1 MGYKLEYA
9 GIKLHEIIQ
18 INKINTSILP
28 SRENFSKVIPINDG
42 SYYNG
47 YRYSERIISVE
58 INIPTKTR
66 KDFNDI
72 VQKLAYI
79 LNVKSPSRLIIDDS
93 NIVYYAVIDGDTDIS
108 KLFKSGSATLNFVCH
123 DPVGYDRNYSGIMMD
138 ANKRF
143 NFTDMGTYNSY
154 PILRFTFTKPSTFI
168 YLTNENG
175 ESLMVGSQK
184 NDTVSSVK
192 ENIIVVNDYCTNSS
206 AFAQGGNITVSDNR
220 IVSGN
225 YGVGNNGN
233 SIVATSY
240 GTDVEN
246 KWVGPTFRR
255 NIGKNLDQ
263 FEVRVNMSFSSQ
275 GKNFVA
281 LQPKDLVR
289 VICKSGTI
297 MRKDND
303 KESAPLQLIP
313 YGTDL
318 NIITMGEYGYCSVKY
333 KNKTGWID
341 VKHIGR
347 ISLSS
352 DTKRDIATMS
362 DEVKHAED
370 QMGLIEAMGFDNN
383 GQLLFRFHIR
393 DNNKYFEHVMPEV
406 YIKDR
411 LYLRSNTTIP
421 TPSTVAIKNDEGV
434 ITGEQQ
440 IASGVFGDWNDYT
453 GTFTIRRKKLSDG
466 QYRWW
471 AKINRTEDGLN
482 VSQEIHM
489 GPGVI
494 DSSLPTGQLNHI
506 VFYISKFDGAD
517 PVSVMAVNHVTVK
530 DISKEDG
537 YTEEEVNLEIFEAGD
552 QLEIDFEKC
561 TVNLNGD
568 DFIHK
573 LDIGSQFFNVE
584 QNSKIIVKSDDNS
597 LSGVCSYRKRYI

>member
-42 SYYNG
+42 SHYNG

-184 NDTVSSVK
+184 NDTVSSVR
-192 ENIIVVNDYCTNSS
+192 ENITVVNDYCTDSS
-206 AFAQGGNITVSDNR
+206 AFTQGGNITVSDNR

-240 GTDVEN
+240 GTDIEN

-275 GKNFVA
+275 GKNFTA
-281 LQPKDLVR
+281 LKPKDLVR

-318 NIITMGEYGYCSVKY
+318 NIITMGAHGYCSVEY

-352 DTKRDIATMS
+352 DTKRDIATTS
-362 DEVKHAED
+362 DEVEYAED
-370 QMGLIEAMGFDNN
+370 QMGLIEAMGFDNS

-421 TPSTVAIKNDEGV
+421 TPSTVAIKNDEGI

-453 GTFTIRRKKLSDG
+453 GTFTIRRKKLSNG

-506 VFYISKFDGAD
+506 VFYISKFDGVD
-517 PVSVMAVNHVTVK
+517 PVSVMAINHVTVK
-530 DISKEDG
+530 DISKEDD

-561 TVNLNGD
+561 AVSLNGD

-573 LDIGSQFFNVE
+573 LDIGSQFFSVE
-584 QNSKIIVKSDDNS
+584 QNSKIIVKSDDN
-597 LSGVCSYRKRYI
+597 LLGGVCSYRKRYI

>member
-123 DPVGYDRNYSGIMMD
+123 DPVGYDKKYSGIIMNNDKMF
-138 ANKRF
+138 K
-143 NFTDMGTYNSY
+143 FTNMGTYNSY
-154 PILRFTFTKPSTFI
+154 PILGFTFTKPSTFI

-184 NDTVSSVK
+184 DDTAPSVQ
-192 ENIIVVNDYCTNSS
+192 ETTTVVNDYCDDSS
-206 AFAQGGNITVSDNR
+206 SFTQGGNITVSDNR

-225 YGVGNNGN
+225 YGVGNNGL

-246 KWVGPTFRR
+246 KWTGPTFRR
-255 NIGKNLDQ
+255 NVGKNLDQ

-275 GKNFVA
+275 GKNFTVIE
-281 LQPKDLVR
+281 PKELVR
-289 VICKSGTI
+289 VICKSGTT
-297 MRKDND
+297 MHKDND
-303 KESAPLQLIP
+303 KNSAVIQLIP

-318 NIITMGEYGYCSVKY
+318 NIITMGNYGYCSVKY
-333 KNKTGWID
+333 NNKVGWID
-341 VKHIGR
+341 TKHIAR

-352 DTKRDIATMS
+352 DTKKTKSTYASST
-362 DEVKHAED
+362 EYAED
-370 QMGLIEAMGFDNN
+370 QMGLIEALGFDDR

-393 DNNKYFEHVMPEV
+393 DNNKYFEHVIPEV
-406 YIKDR
+406 YIKDK
-411 LYLRSNTTIP
+411 LYLSSNTTIP
-421 TPSTVAIKNDEGV
+421 TPSAVATKDDDGIIN
-434 ITGEQQ
+434 GEQP

-453 GTFTIRRKKLSDG
+453 GTFTIRRKKLENG

-482 VSQEIHM
+482 VTQEIHM

-494 DSSLPTGQLNHI
+494 DSSLPTRPLNHI
-506 VFYISKFDGAD
+506 VFYISKFDSAD
-517 PVSVMAVNHVTVK
+517 PVSVMAINHITVK

-537 YTEEEVNLEIFEAGD
+537 YVEEEINLEIFDED
-552 QLEIDFEKC
+552 DYLEIDFEKC
-561 TVNLNGD
+561 TVKLNGD